1 MRIAEDLRRQLDSDL
16 FYRDGGDRGGDRG
29 DRLGHVFV
37 KNNYVVSI

>member
-16 FYRDGGDRGGDRG
+16 FYRDGGDRG

-37 KNNYVVSI
+37 KNNYVVYSI